1 MFRSA
6 QFLIALTI
14 PLIAHSEYVA
24 PISTQSS
31 LTDIHVNKDW
41 TVLQRME
48 VTKQV
53 ETDQGI
59 SILGEQKISYNSAH
73 EKVRVIRAYTLQ
85 PDGTKDMVTPD
96 RIRTQDDQDDAG
108 NGIYSESKVKVIIF
122 PNVRVNSKTYYLV
135 ESQIHTPDFPK
146 QFTWT
151 EYFSPHKK
159 YGQVEVR
166 FSHDAS
172 LKINVEGKGM
182 TGGRIYASDKQKSG
196 SVRYSYRYA
205 QEQAYPVEPGMVSYS
220 DFAPQ
225 FSASSF
231 TNYTEVAK
239 AYQDRAAS
247 KAKVTPE
254 IRELAKK
261 IIGNAESNNEKVKRL
276 YSWVARN
283 IRYLG
288 IYTGSGG
295 YVPHSASS
303 ILKSK
308 YGDCKDHATLLE
320 ALLRSIGIESSP
332 ALINSDTAYEL
343 PQLPSF
349 AVFDHVITYVPS
361 LNLFLDSTS
370 RMTPMGL
377 LPSGVVGKPAL
388 ITATGQVTVTPQ
400 DEIAK
405 DRTLTRTHLTL
416 NLDGSITGSTKV
428 EQRGY
433 FELMSR
439 SKIYS
444 NQRKTEKEVV
454 DGMLSRFNES
464 GVGAIKHPNPLD
476 LDVQWDVEAEFTLDP
491 VVNLPGVVALVVPVG
506 LTQGRFQTLASIKP
520 NEKSRFPRI
529 CGSSKHEELIE
540 LTVPDSTR
548 ITRNPTGVK
557 HETTALNYESSY
569 KISGNTISLM
579 RRLVANRGK
588 SVCGQ
593 KDDLEWSQFT
603 KVLQRDL
610 RQQFFLES
618 SQ

>member
-1 MFRSA
+1 MFRSVR
-6 QFLIALTI
+6 FLLALTI
-14 PLIAHSEYVA
+14 PLIAHAEYVA

-31 LTDIHVNKDW
+31 LTDIHVNKNW
-41 TVLQRME
+41 TVIQRME
-48 VTKQV
+48 VTKRV

-73 EKVRVIRAYTLQ
+73 EKVRVIKAYTLQ

-96 RIRTQDDQDDAG
+96 RIRTQDDQADAG

-122 PNVRVNSKTYYLV
+122 PNVRVDSKTYYLV
-135 ESQIHTPDFPK
+135 ESLIHTPDFPK

-159 YGQVEVR
+159 YRHAEVR
-166 FSHDAS
+166 FSHDSA
-172 LKINVEGKGM
+172 LKIHVEGKGM
-182 TGGRIYASDKQKSG
+182 TGGRIYAANKEKSDA
-196 SVRYSYRYA
+196 VHYSYRYA
-205 QEQAYPVEPGMVSYS
+205 QDQAHPVESGMVSYA

-231 TNYTEVAK
+231 ASYAEVAK
-239 AYQDRAAS
+239 AYQDRAAP
-247 KAKVTPE
+247 KAEVTPE
-254 IRELAKK
+254 ISELATK

-288 IYTGSGG
+288 IYAGSGG

-303 ILKSK
+303 ILKAK

-320 ALLRSIGIESSP
+320 ALLRSIGIESSS
-332 ALINSDTAYEL
+332 ALINSDNAYEL
-343 PQLPSF
+343 PKVPSF

-370 RMTPMGL
+370 RMTPIGL

-388 ITATGQVTVTPQ
+388 IAATGQVIITPL
-400 DEIAK
+400 DDVEK
-405 DRTLTRTHLTL
+405 DKTNTRTKLTL
-416 NLDGSITGSTKV
+416 NSDGSITGSTKV

-439 SKIYS
+439 SKVYS

-464 GVGAIKHPNPLD
+464 GTGAIKHPNPLD
-476 LDVQWDVEAEFTLDP
+476 LDAQWDVEAEFTLEP
-491 VVNLPGVVALVVPVG
+491 VVNLPGMAALVVPVG
-506 LTQGRFQTLASIKP
+506 LAQGRFQTLAGIKA
-520 NEKSRFPRI
+520 NEKSRYPHI
-529 CGSSKHEELIE
+529 CGSSKHEEVIE
-540 LTVPDSTR
+540 LTLPDSTR
-548 ITRNPTGVK
+548 VTRMPTGIK
-557 HETTALNYESSY
+557 HETATLSYESSY
-569 KISGNTISLM
+569 KIDGTSISLM

-588 SVCGQ
+588 SVCGTD
-593 KDDLEWSQFT
+593 DDLEWGQFT
-603 KVLQRDL
+603 KVLNRDL
-610 RQQFFLES
+610 RQQFFLE
-618 SQ
+618 

>member
-1 MFRSA
+1 
-6 QFLIALTI
+6 LL
-14 PLIAHSEYVA
+14 AHAEYVA

-41 TVLQRME
+41 TVVQRME
-48 VTKQV
+48 VTKRV

-73 EKVRVIRAYTLQ
+73 EKVRVIKAYTLQ

-122 PNVRVNSKTYYLV
+122 PNVRLESKTYYLV
-135 ESQIHTPDFPK
+135 ESTIHTPDFPK

-151 EYFSPHKK
+151 EYFSPHKQ
-159 YGQVEVR
+159 YRQAEVR
-166 FSHDAS
+166 FSHAAA
-172 LKINVEGKGM
+172 LKIHVQGKGM
-182 TGGRIYASDKQKSG
+182 TGGRIYSPDKEKSNV
-196 SVRYSYRYA
+196 VRYSYRYA
-205 QEQAYPVEPGMVSYS
+205 QDQAYPVEPGMVSYT

-231 TNYTEVAK
+231 TSYAEVAK
-239 AYQDRAAS
+239 AYQDRAAP
-247 KAKVTPE
+247 KARVTPE
-254 IRELAKK
+254 IRDLALK
-261 IIGNAESNNEKVKRL
+261 IIGNADSSSEKVQRL

-288 IYTGSGG
+288 IYAGSGG
-295 YVPHSASS
+295 YVPHAASS
-303 ILKSK
+303 ILKAR

-320 ALLRSIGIESSP
+320 ALLSSIGIESSP
-332 ALINSDTAYEL
+332 ALINSESAYEL
-343 PQLPSF
+343 PNLPSF

-388 ITATGQVTVTPQ
+388 VTATGQVIITPQ
-400 DEIAK
+400 DDVERDKTI
-405 DRTLTRTHLTL
+405 TRTKLTL
-416 NLDGSITGSTKV
+416 NSDGSITGSTKV

-439 SKIYS
+439 SKVYS

-464 GVGAIKHPNPLD
+464 GIGKIKHPNPLD
-476 LDVQWDVEAEFTLDP
+476 LNAVWDVEAEFTLDP
-491 VVNLPGVVALVVPVG
+491 VVNLPGVTALLMPVG
-506 LTQGRFQTLASIKP
+506 LAQGRFQTLAGIKANDKRRYP
-520 NEKSRFPRI
+520 HI
-529 CGSSKHEELIE
+529 CGSSQHEETIE
-540 LTVPDSTR
+540 LTLPDSTR
-548 ITRNPTGVK
+548 VTRLPNGAK
-557 HETTALNYESSY
+557 HQTTALSYESSY
-569 KISGNTISLM
+569 KIVGNSIT
-579 RRLVANRGK
+579 LVRKLIANRGK
-588 SVCGQ
+588 SVCVQ
-593 KDDLEWSQFT
+593 EDAIEWGQFT

-610 RQQFFLES
+610 RQQFFLE
-618 SQ
+618 